1 MPRLRSIS
9 RSAWLALVL
18 VLVVGGGIR
27 LYQAQHPQPKLSQDA
42 LSYTGIAQN
51 IAKRGEYT
59 GRTKRGP
66 VPKESK
72 RTGAEIRKDAE
83 VKALH
88 WPPFTPHV
96 FALAYNLT
104 PGDHP
109 SSRDDLKSLNYAQ
122 WAISTGTIVAA
133 FALGWVLIGAWT
145 GVAGAAVVALYPPL
159 AWGPS
164 SLLSEPLGAFF
175 VAWAF
180 TALTLAWRTRRRPWW
195 AMAGALFGAVL
206 LTRTDL
212 LFVPILCA
220 FLGLVVLGNT
230 VSWRLG
236 AQSAALMLV
245 GLVVVVAPWTIYA
258 THKSGSFVPV
268 TTGGG
273 SALFVGTF
281 LPGNGSTFDMKFA
294 LRDEVVKRHPNASYS
309 KPGSTYTDI
318 PAAVVL
324 DDIAARH
331 PELDR
336 DAALSKEAKE
346 NLRKY
351 ALGDPISFGKMMLFK
366 AAKMWSR
373 YARGGFDH
381 TSPWWTALHDAIVL
395 LGALGVLW
403 GVVRVRDAAI
413 ASIGLGLL
421 VATGVHTL
429 AVAHGR
435 YNLPLMPILI
445 VAGCAGWT
453 LGIREWRA
461 ARRPRP
467 GGSGPASDE
476 LPSAAARPGTPT
488 PA

>member
-9 RSAWLALVL
+9 RGAWLAFVVVL
-18 VLVVGGGIR
+18 LVGGGIR
-27 LYQAQHPQPKLSQDA
+27 LYQAQNPQPKLSQDA

-83 VKALH
+83 IKALH
-88 WPPFTPHV
+88 WPPFTPHM
-96 FALAYNLT
+96 FALAYSMA

-109 SSRDDLKSLNYAQ
+109 SSRDDTRVLNYAQ
-122 WAISTGTIVAA
+122 WGVSTATIVVA
-133 FALGWVLIGAWT
+133 FALGWLLIGAWT
-145 GVAGAAVVALYPPL
+145 GVASSAVVALYPPL

-175 VAWAF
+175 VACAF

-195 AMAGALFGAVL
+195 AMAGALFGAVI

-212 LFVPILCA
+212 LFVPLFCA
-220 FLGLVVLGNT
+220 LMGLVIIGNT

-236 AQSAALMLV
+236 AQSA
-245 GLVVVVAPWTIYA
+245 GLLLLTAAIVVAPWAIYA
-258 THKSGSFVPV
+258 SNKAGKFVSV

-273 SALFVGTF
+273 SALFVGTY

-294 LRDEVVKRHPNASYS
+294 LKDEVVERHPDY
-309 KPGSTYTDI
+309 KDRHYTSI
-318 PAAVVL
+318 PAQVVL
-324 DDIAARH
+324 DDVAARH
-331 PELDR
+331 PELER
-336 DAALSKEAKE
+336 DAALGKEARE

-351 ALGDPISFGKMMLFK
+351 ALGDPVKFGQMMAFK
-366 AAKMWSR
+366 AVKMWSR

-381 TSPWWTALHDAIVL
+381 TSPWWTALHDLIVVL
-395 LGALGVLW
+395 SAMGILW
-403 GVVRVRDAAI
+403 GVVRRRDPAI
-413 ASIGLGLL
+413 ASVGLGILL
-421 VATGVHTL
+421 ATGVHTL

-445 VAGCAGWT
+445 CAGCAGWT
-453 LGIREWRA
+453 LAIREWRA
-461 ARRPRP
+461 RRRSRP
-467 GGSGPASDE
+467 GPETVTAH
-476 LPSAAARPGTPT
+476 A
-488 PA
+488 

>member
-1 MPRLRSIS
+1 MPRLRTIP
-9 RSAWLALVL
+9 RLAWVALLL

-27 LYQAQHPQPKLSQDA
+27 LYQAQNPQPKLSQDA

-66 VPKESK
+66 VPKESR
-72 RTGAEIRKDAE
+72 RTGAEIRRDAE
-83 VKALH
+83 IKALH

-96 FALAYNLT
+96 FALAYSLT

-109 SSRDDLKSLNYAQ
+109 SGRFDVRPLNYAQ
-122 WAISTGTIVAA
+122 WAISTGTILAA
-133 FALGWVLIGAWT
+133 FALGWVLVGAWT

-175 VAWAF
+175 VTCAF
-180 TALTLAWRTRRRPWW
+180 VALTLAWRTRRRPWW
-195 AMAGALFGAVL
+195 ATAGALFGAVL

-220 FLGLVVLGNT
+220 LLGLVVVGT
-230 VSWRLG
+230 TQSWRRG
-236 AQSAALMLV
+236 AQSAALLV
-245 GLVVVVAPWTIYA
+245 LGLVVVVAPWTIYA
-258 THKSGSFVPV
+258 SGKSGSFVPV

-294 LRDEVVKRHPNASYS
+294 LKEEVVRRHPIYEDR
-309 KPGSTYTDI
+309 PYTTI
-318 PAAVVL
+318 PAQVVL

-331 PELDR
+331 PELER

-346 NLRKY
+346 NLKEY
-351 ALGDPISFGKMMLFK
+351 ALGDPLDFGKMMLFK
-366 AAKMWSR
+366 AAKMWTR

-381 TSPWWTALHDAIVL
+381 TSPVWTTLHIVL
-395 LGALGVLW
+395 VLLSAFGLVW
-403 GVVRVRDAAI
+403 GVVRRRDPAL
-413 ASIGLGLL
+413 ASIGLGIL

-435 YNLPLMPILI
+435 YNLPLMPILL

-453 LGIREWRA
+453 MAIREWRA
-461 ARRPRP
+461 AGRAR
-467 GGSGPASDE
+467 
-476 LPSAAARPGTPT
+476 AAAPDGSPPPPPGNVGAPSRAGAAT